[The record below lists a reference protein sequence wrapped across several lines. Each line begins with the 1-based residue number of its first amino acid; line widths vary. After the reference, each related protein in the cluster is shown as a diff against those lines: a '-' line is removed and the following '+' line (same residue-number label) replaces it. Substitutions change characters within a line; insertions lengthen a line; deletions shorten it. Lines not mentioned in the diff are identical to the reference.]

1 MSLPEGKKV
10 GVISNRLKFA
20 LASGLLA
27 AFAVLSAGCGWQPL
41 YGPTASGADLTDV
54 MRSVKISTV
63 PGRVGQRVRNELI
76 FLTRSGG
83 EAGESRYR
91 LDIAIRETVMNT
103 MATSTGA
110 TEGQVYQLYTEFKLI
125 SLKTN
130 KVVMRGHSNA
140 RAAFDKVDS
149 VFADLRARRDAENRA
164 AKTIAEAIRTR
175 LAGYLSGNA

>member
-1 MSLPEGKKV
+1 
-10 GVISNRLKFA
+10 
-20 LASGLLA
+20 
-27 AFAVLSAGCGWQPL
+27 
-41 YGPTASGADLTDV
+41 
-54 MRSVKISTV
+54 
-63 PGRVGQRVRNELI
+63 
-76 FLTRSGG
+76 
-83 EAGESRYR
+83 
-91 LDIAIRETVMNT
+91 MNT
-103 MATSTGA
+103 LATTTGA
-110 TEGQVYQLYTEFKLI
+110 TEGQVYQLYTEFKLV

>member
-1 MSLPEGKKV
+1 V
-10 GVISNRLKFA
+10 GAYSKRLKFA

-27 AFAVLSAGCGWQPL
+27 AVAILSAGCGWQPL
-41 YGPTASGADLTDV
+41 YGPTASGADLKDV
-54 MRSVKISTV
+54 MRSVQISTV
-63 PGRVGQRVRNELI
+63 PGRVGQRVRNELVY
-76 FLTRSGG
+76 LTTGGG
-83 EAGESRYR
+83 ESGAPQYR

-103 MATSTGA
+103 LATSTGA
-110 TEGQVYQLYTEFKLI
+110 TEGQVYQLYTEFKLV
-125 SLKTN
+125 SLKTD

>member
-1 MSLPEGKKV
+1 MAG
-10 GVISNRLKFA
+10 
-20 LASGLLA
+20 GLLA
-27 AFAVLSAGCGWQPL
+27 AVAMLSAGCGWQPL
-41 YGPTASGADLTDV
+41 YGPTASGADLEDV

-63 PGRVGQRVRNELI
+63 PGRVGQRVRNELVY
-76 FLTRSGG
+76 LTTGGSG
-83 EAGESRYR
+83 AGTPHYR

-103 MATSTGA
+103 LATTTGA
-110 TEGQVYQLYTEFKLI
+110 TEGQVYQLYTEFKLV

>member
-1 MSLPEGKKV
+1 V
-10 GVISNRLKFA
+10 GAYSKRLKFA

-27 AFAVLSAGCGWQPL
+27 AVAILSAGCGWQPL
-41 YGPTASGADLTDV
+41 YGPTSSGADLEDV
-54 MRSVKISTV
+54 MRSVKISSV
-63 PGRVGQRVRNELI
+63 PGRVGQRVRNELV
-76 FLTRSGG
+76 FLTTGG
-83 EAGESRYR
+83 SEAGNPQYR

-103 MATSTGA
+103 LATSTGS

-130 KVVMRGHSNA
+130 KVVMHGHSNA

-149 VFADLRARRDAENRA
+149 EFADLRARRDAENRA

>member
-1 MSLPEGKKV
+1 M
-10 GVISNRLKFA
+10 
-20 LASGLLA
+20 
-27 AFAVLSAGCGWQPL
+27 LSAGCGWQPL
-41 YGPTASGADLTDV
+41 YGPTASGADLEDV

-63 PGRVGQRVRNELI
+63 PGRVGQRVRNELV
-76 FLTRSGG
+76 FLTTGGSGA
-83 EAGESRYR
+83 ETPHYR

-103 MATSTGA
+103 LATTTGA

-125 SLKTN
+125 NLKTQ

-140 RAAFDKVDS
+140 RAAFDKMDS

-175 LAGYLSGNA
+175 LAGYLSENA